1 MRVLYFFF
9 GALLGAS
16 VPYTIENVVWEEM
29 VFSFVLAQLLTSGK
43 GPLQPAGGESAFSW
57 RKAL

>member
-1 MRVLYFFF
+1 
-9 GALLGAS
+9 
-16 VPYTIENVVWEEM
+16 M

-43 GPLQPAGGESAFSW
+43 GLLQPAGGENAFSW